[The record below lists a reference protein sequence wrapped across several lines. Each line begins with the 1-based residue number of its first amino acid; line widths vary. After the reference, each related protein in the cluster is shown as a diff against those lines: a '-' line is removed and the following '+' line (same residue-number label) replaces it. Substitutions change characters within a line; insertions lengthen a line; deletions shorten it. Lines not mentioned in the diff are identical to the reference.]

1 MPAARKEESNDQ
13 LDDLSSEE
21 AAPAPKRRVS
31 PRINKGR
38 LSKQKPAVPKK
49 KKKKQSD
56 KEYADD
62 SVDVIDSVM

>member
-1 MPAARKEESNDQ
+1 MPAARKKESNDQ

-21 AAPAPKRRVS
+21 AEPAPKRRVS
-31 PRINKGR
+31 PRVNKGR
-38 LSKQKPAVPKK
+38 LSKPKPAVPKK
-49 KKKKQSD
+49 KKKKQSE

>member
-38 LSKQKPAVPKK
+38 LNKQKPAAPKK
-49 KKKKQSD
+49 KKKKQSE